1 MTKAR
6 QLGGKVAIVTGA
18 GAGIGRASA
27 ILFAR
32 EGARVACIDRD
43 ADAIAELVAEITA
56 EENSAAAAVA
66 DVSNSSDVSRVVADA
81 IEQFEGVDILFN
93 VAGIV
98 PHGKIHETSED
109 EWDRA
114 MDINAKSVYLFSRAV
129 VPHMLASKG
138 GVILNTASA
147 TVLRNVTERAC
158 YSATKGAVL
167 ALTRSMALDY
177 VRDGIRVNCLC
188 PGTIDTPSLQGRLA
202 AFPDPE
208 EARRNFIARQPMGR
222 FGTAEE
228 IAEAALYLCSDK
240 ASFVTG
246 IAFSIDGGFTL

>member
-6 QLGGKVAIVTGA
+6 QLEGKVAIVTGA

-32 EGARVACIDRD
+32 EGARVACIDLD

-81 IEQFEGVDILFN
+81 IKQFEGVDILFN

-147 TVLRNVTERAC
+147 TVLRNVPERAC
-158 YSATKGAVL
+158 YSATKAAVL

-177 VRDGIRVNCLC
+177 VRDGIRVNCVC

-222 FGTAEE
+222 FGTTEE

-246 IAFSIDGGFTL
+246 IAFSIDGGFTI